1 MVDGTTLNLA
11 DTDLEFIATN
21 AGSKGKRNPVNN
33 LVRHNMMEVWVRIA
47 KTKYTVKGENTTYSE
62 AF

>member
-1 MVDGTTLNLA
+1 MVDGETLNLA

-21 AGSKGKRNPVNN
+21 AGSKGARNPVKN
-33 LVRHNMMEVWVRIA
+33 LVRHNIMEVWVRIA
-47 KTKYTVKGENTTYSE
+47 KTKYTEKGENTSYTE

>member
-33 LVRHNMMEVWVRIA
+33 LVRHNMMEVWCRIA
-47 KTKYTVKGENTTYSE
+47 KTKYSIKGENTTYT
-62 AF
+62 ACF